1 MHKGRGAFSNNT
13 AGSIQHGS
21 LGHVAIGGHTFGVG
35 RKTCIVS
42 GANGMSADG
51 MLSMSMNSC
60 MLMLGRKVWF
70 VPVPASCT
78 VGSGAQPI
86 VVAAAGSCVRPEC
99 SSWHGRFVGPNT
111 GPEFCVPV
119 GGTKAAGM
127 LLK

>member
-1 MHKGRGAFSNNT
+1 MHKGEGAYSKST

-21 LGHVAIGGHTFGVG
+21 LGHVAIGGYMFGVG

-78 VGSGAQPI
+78 SSGALPM

-99 SSWHGRFVGPNT
+99 SSWHGIGGPSS
-111 GPEFCVPV
+111 GPEYGVPR

-127 LLK
+127 LLR